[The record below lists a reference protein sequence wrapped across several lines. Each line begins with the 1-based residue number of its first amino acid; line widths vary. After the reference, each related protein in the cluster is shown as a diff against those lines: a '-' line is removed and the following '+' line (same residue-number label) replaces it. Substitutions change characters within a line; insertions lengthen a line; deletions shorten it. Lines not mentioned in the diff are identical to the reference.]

1 MQIKQKTLK
10 SFLAASFCL
19 GLFLAVVPTAMSHL
33 SSEELLLCHP
43 CSDKCDDDTSD
54 ECPLNDAV
62 LYPTGSYSS
71 MSSFTVPPPVQWK
84 CWFGCPLP

>member
-33 SSEELLLCHP
+33 SSEELLLYP
-43 CSDKCDDDTSD
+43 SCSDQCDYDTSD
-54 ECPLNDAV
+54 ECHLNDAV
-62 LYPTGSYSS
+62 LYPTGSYASTAT
-71 MSSFTVPPPVQWK
+71 FTVSPPVQWK
-84 CWFGCPLP
+84 CWFGCPLS